1 VVTALGTLQH
11 LAAVHPLWAVML
23 FVAVRSMSVIWPPL
37 PGFPFD
43 IIGIRVF
50 GLAEGFVL
58 AEVGIML
65 GASVA
70 FVIARRVRDSLGVR
84 KAQTLRQLEGRLRD
98 AGWLTE
104 KDGARRQFRQWF
116 TLRLLTNPLFDPI
129 SYVAGLTTVRA
140 GPYLLGSLLGNAPSM
155 LVLYVL
161 ENNAV
166 PVGTIR
172 MILATVAFLAAGIWL
187 AHRALID
194 RADGKRERARTNSD
208 AIDRDSTLGNQH
220 DHIA

>member
-1 VVTALGTLQH
+1 MSIALGTLQH
-11 LAAVHPLWAVML
+11 LAAIHPIWAVML
-23 FVAVRSMSVIWPPL
+23 FVVIRSISVIWPPV

-50 GLAEGFVL
+50 GLVEGFVF

-65 GASVA
+65 GAGVA
-70 FVIARRVRDSLGVR
+70 FVVARRVRDSLGAKR
-84 KAQTLRQLEGRLRD
+84 AQTLRQLERRLRD

-104 KDGARRQFRQWF
+104 NDDPGRQFRQWF

-161 ENNAV
+161 EKNAV
-166 PVGTIR
+166 STSAARVVLVTVSF
-172 MILATVAFLAAGIWL
+172 LATAIWL
-187 AHRALID
+187 ARRTLVGHADCD
-194 RADGKRERARTNSD
+194 RESDRSNSD
-208 AIDRDSTLGNQH
+208 DLERDSTYRESP
-220 DHIA
+220 